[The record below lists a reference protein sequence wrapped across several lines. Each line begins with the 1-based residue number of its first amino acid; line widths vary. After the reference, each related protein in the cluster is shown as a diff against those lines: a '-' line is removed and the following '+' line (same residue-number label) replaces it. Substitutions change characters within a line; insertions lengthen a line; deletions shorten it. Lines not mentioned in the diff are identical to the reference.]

1 MIQVI
6 INPVSGKGKVKKQLP
21 NVLKILRS
29 NGIEDN
35 AIFISPKPGDINK
48 HVSKLPN
55 DTKLMVVGGDGTFN
69 EIVNGL
75 RSDQTIT
82 LLPIPLGSGNDFARE
97 LGFPLN
103 YDYQRLIVKYI
114 NNHYETKFV
123 DIGELHL
130 HLEDSQKIENVK
142 FLTNCGIGF
151 DAKVAAFGQ
160 KIKYFRG
167 ILLYLIAVVKTLAK
181 YKNFEVKIESENFS
195 SSGEKLLIA
204 IGNGKTSGGGFRLCP
219 FAKIDDGILDITI
232 AEGMKIPEIL
242 RVLPKAING
251 SHIHEKKITTHQ
263 FTKLNIFPKSKL
275 YIHTDGEVTIGT
287 YSKIEINIIPKR
299 LEVPIL

>member
-130 HLEDSQKIENVK
+130 HLEDSKKIENVK

-151 DAKVAAFGQ
+151 DAKVAVFGQ
-160 KIKYFRG
+160 KIKYFR
-167 ILLYLIAVVKTLAK
+167 
-181 YKNFEVKIESENFS
+181 E
-195 SSGEKLLIA
+195 
-204 IGNGKTSGGGFRLCP
+204 IGRASCR
-219 FAKIDDGILDITI
+219 
-232 AEGMKIPEIL
+232 E
-242 RVLPKAING
+242 RV
-251 SHIHEKKITTHQ
+251 
-263 FTKLNIFPKSKL
+263 
-275 YIHTDGEVTIGT
+275 
-287 YSKIEINIIPKR
+287 
-299 LEVPIL
+299 